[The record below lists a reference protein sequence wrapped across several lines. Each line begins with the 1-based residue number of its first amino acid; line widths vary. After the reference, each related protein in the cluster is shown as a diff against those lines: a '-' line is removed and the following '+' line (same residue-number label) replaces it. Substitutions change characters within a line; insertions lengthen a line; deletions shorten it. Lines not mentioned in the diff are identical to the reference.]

1 MARNPAKSSGLSELW
16 ARLRF
21 VLYAIIIYRIGTHI
35 PVPGI
40 DPMKLSSLF
49 DQNQGTLLGLF
60 NMFSG
65 GALERMSIMAL
76 NVVPY
81 ITAAIVMNLL
91 EATTPSLKKMF
102 RQEGEVGRRKRTN
115 YVRLGTLGLAIIQSS
130 GFAIALSSQGLA
142 SAPGN
147 LFIVTAVISFVT
159 GTMFLVWLGEQ
170 VNERGIGNGISLIIF
185 ASIVSGLPRAIG
197 QSFEGARQGEINLIV
212 RLSVAL
218 LAILAIA
225 FIVWVERAQRRVSVN
240 YAKRQI
246 GNQMAMGQ
254 SSHVPLK
261 VNMSG
266 VIPAIFAS
274 SIVLFPASISTW
286 FGQSEGFEWLQ
297 EISLAL
303 SPGQPLYVI
312 VFAILIAYF
321 CFFYTAIQFP
331 AKDISDN
338 LKRSGGFLPGI
349 RPGDQTEGY
358 IDSVMSRLT
367 VWGSIYMIA
376 VCLLP
381 QFLIVSANVPFYLG
395 GTSLLIAVVV
405 VMDFMA
411 QVQSHLL
418 SSQYESLMKK
428 ANLKN
433 YRRE

>member
-147 LFIVTAVISFVT
+147 MFIVTAVISFVT

-212 RLSVAL
+212 LLSVAL

-312 VFAILIAYF
+312 VFAVLIAYF

-433 YRRE
+433 YRR

>member
-212 RLSVAL
+212 LLSVAL

-254 SSHVPLK
+254 TSHVPLK

-433 YRRE
+433 YRR

>member
-147 LFIVTAVISFVT
+147 MFIVTAVISFVT

-212 RLSVAL
+212 LLSVAL

-312 VFAILIAYF
+312 VFAVLIAYF

-349 RPGDQTEGY
+349 RPGDQTESY

-433 YRRE
+433 YRR

>member
-147 LFIVTAVISFVT
+147 MFIVTAVISFVT

-212 RLSVAL
+212 ILSVAL

-254 SSHVPLK
+254 TSHVPLK

-312 VFAILIAYF
+312 VFAVLIAYF

-418 SSQYESLMKK
+418 SSQYESLM
-428 ANLKN
+428 LSLIHI
-433 YRRE
+433 

>member
-212 RLSVAL
+212 LLSVAL

-254 SSHVPLK
+254 TSHVPLK

-312 VFAILIAYF
+312 VFAVLIAYF

-418 SSQYESLMKK
+418 SSQYDSLMKK

-433 YRRE
+433 YRR